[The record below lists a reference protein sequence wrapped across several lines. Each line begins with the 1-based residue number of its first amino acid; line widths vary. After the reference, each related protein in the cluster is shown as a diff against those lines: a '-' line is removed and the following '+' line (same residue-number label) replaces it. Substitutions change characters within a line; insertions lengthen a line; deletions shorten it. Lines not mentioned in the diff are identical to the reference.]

1 MSFIIGL
8 ATGIFGG
15 LVGLGGGVIMIPL
28 MVSVLKMG
36 QLKAHGTS
44 LVALVFTG
52 IVGAATYALQ
62 GSVDILA
69 SVLLA
74 STAIFTSRAGARYA
88 NALPEWKLKKSFG
101 AFLLLVTLLL
111 VLKPYIPH
119 NAELTTGWLKIA
131 ILLLTGA
138 FTGFLSGMM
147 GVGGGTIMVPAMVL
161 LTGLPQYTAQG
172 SSLLAMVPAGGVGAF
187 THWRLGNVNT
197 IVLKGLIPGIIIGT
211 FLGGS
216 FAHFLSEGVLRII
229 FAAVLTWSGLRY
241 LRTPVPEAVE
251 EQ

>member
-1 MSFIIGL
+1 MSVLIGL
-8 ATGIFGG
+8 ATGFFGG

-28 MVSVLKMG
+28 MVGVLKMG

-52 IVGAATYALQ
+52 IAGTVTYALQ
-62 GSVDILA
+62 GSVDIVA

-74 STAIFTSRAGARYA
+74 STAIFTARAGARFA
-88 NALPEWKLKKSFG
+88 NALPEWRLKKYFG
-101 AFLLLVTLLL
+101 IFLLLVTLLL
-111 VLKPYIPH
+111 LLKPYIPH
-119 NAELTTGWLKIA
+119 NVALTTGWLKII

-147 GVGGGTIMVPAMVL
+147 GVGGGTIMVPAMIL

-211 FLGGS
+211 FFGGS
-216 FAHFLSEGVLRII
+216 FAHFLPEGVLRII
-229 FAAVLTWSGLRY
+229 FAAVLTWSGMRY
-241 LRTPVPEAVE
+241 FRTPAPEAVE